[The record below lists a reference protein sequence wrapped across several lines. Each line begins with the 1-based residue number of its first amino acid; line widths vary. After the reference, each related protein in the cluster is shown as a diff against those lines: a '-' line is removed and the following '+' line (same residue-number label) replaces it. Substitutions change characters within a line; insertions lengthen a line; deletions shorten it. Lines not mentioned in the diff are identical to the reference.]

1 MSRKTLK
8 KYGGTDANN
17 TEYKYIVEKIDIN
30 GNGKFD
36 DIDDGVLIKKYSYDR
51 TNDKLIALI
60 SNTFVPNSKVDNT
73 FKTLENDPDIKKIAP
88 SKKSNI
94 IYTEKQISNLET
106 GKKQLPQN
114 QYIAVQDTTSFGQ
127 NIQNGFSY
135 GIGREGASL
144 LMDALF
150 SSDE

>member
-8 KYGGTDANN
+8 KYGGADANN

-36 DIDDGVLIKKYSYDR
+36 DLEDGILIKKYSYDK

-60 SNTFVPNSKVDNT
+60 SNTFVPNSKVENT
-73 FKTLENDPDIKKIAP
+73 FKTLANNPAVEKIAP
-88 SKKSNI
+88 RKNNKI
-94 IYTEKQISNLET
+94 IYSEKQISNLET
-106 GKKQLPQN
+106 GRTQMPQQ

-135 GIGREGASL
+135 GIGREGASIF
-144 LMDALF
+144 MDALF